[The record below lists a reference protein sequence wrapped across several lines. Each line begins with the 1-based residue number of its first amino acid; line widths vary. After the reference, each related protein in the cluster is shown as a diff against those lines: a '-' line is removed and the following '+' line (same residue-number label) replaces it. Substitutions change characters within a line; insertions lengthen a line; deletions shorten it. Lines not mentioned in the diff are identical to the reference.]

1 MATARHDDVLA
12 WREEGLAPI
21 ASCARRGGPATPSPC
36 RAPRASSCRAD
47 RGGAVSAAPE
57 GASIAN
63 VRSMAYQAS
72 PIAARQRMR
81 KRGKI
86 ELIDTSGLAFAPTI
100 QQVDLAAVSA
110 PLASGRRP

>member
-47 RGGAVSAAPE
+47 RGGAVSTAPSG

-72 PIAARQRMR
+72 PIAARQGMR

-86 ELIDTSGLAFAPTI
+86 ELIDTSGLAFAPTN
-100 QQVDLAAVSA
+100 QQVGLAAVWA
-110 PLASGRRP
+110 PR